1 MGKKSALSLSMF
13 EVDEAMISLAVA
25 GSVSS
30 SATLLDAA
38 PKIVNENLVNLAIGA
53 LAGMVASAVVF
64 PIDTAKTRIQAAEG
78 EQKLNTV
85 QTIKKIVDEEGFFAL
100 YNGLIPVMIGAAPES
115 AIQLS
120 VYEFVLSM
128 LKQAQ
133 HVDSSSSVSFYGQA
147 LAGSIAGLA
156 TIIATN
162 PLEVLKIRAQ
172 MSREKKSTWDHV
184 KELGLT
190 GLYTGYQA
198 TWLRD
203 IPFAAMYFPLYS
215 SAKSCMNGVC
225 TSNLG
230 AAMIAGLFSGM
241 MASFIT
247 TPADVIKTT
256 VQSSPSDRS
265 LSASSKRAEKM
276 SIQAAAT
283 NVMRTKGPRG
293 FFSGVEARLGR
304 MAPAMSI
311 SLCVFE
317 GLRTFFGRGAG
328 LKMSPVVLAN
338 ADDLNSHTPASGVN
352 HAVAMQSAGVA
363 QPVMENAGT
372 IAGGAV
378 GQTYIDSP
386 HVMNSVCNVM
396 DHVATVCNSVP

>member
-1 MGKKSALSLSMF
+1 
-13 EVDEAMISLAVA
+13 
-25 GSVSS
+25 
-30 SATLLDAA
+30 
-38 PKIVNENLVNLAIGA
+38 AIGA

-78 EQKLNTV
+78 EEKLNTF
-85 QTIKKIVDEEGFFAL
+85 QTIKKIVEEEGFFAL

-120 VYEFVLSM
+120 VYEFVLST
-128 LKQAQ
+128 LKQVQ
-133 HVDSSSSVSFYGQA
+133 HVDSAASVSFSGQA

-156 TIIATN
+156 TIVATN
-162 PLEVLKIRAQ
+162 PLEVLKIQAQ
-172 MSREKKSTWDHV
+172 ISREKKSTLDHI
-184 KELGLT
+184 KDLGLS

-225 TSNLG
+225 TSSLG
-230 AAMIAGLFSGM
+230 AAMVAGLFSGM

-256 VQSSPSDRS
+256 VQSAPCDRN
-265 LSASSKRAEKM
+265 LPTSSVTPTKM
-276 SIQAAAT
+276 SIEAAAR
-283 NVMRTKGPRG
+283 NVMRRKGLRG

-317 GLRTFFGRGAG
+317 GL
-328 LKMSPVVLAN
+328 
-338 ADDLNSHTPASGVN
+338 
-352 HAVAMQSAGVA
+352 
-363 QPVMENAGT
+363 
-372 IAGGAV
+372 
-378 GQTYIDSP
+378 
-386 HVMNSVCNVM
+386 
-396 DHVATVCNSVP
+396 